1 MGSAMLKGDEMT
13 NRVLAS
19 LGGAMFL
26 VGLVLSAAAP
36 AAAQAKAPRTSWG
49 KPDLQGTWDFRT
61 ITPLERPDNMAGKE
75 FLSREEAENRERE
88 VVNRNNRLDARPAER
103 TTAGGSVDIRA
114 DGSPGF
120 YNNFWLDYG
129 TKTISTR
136 RTSLIIDPPNG
147 KLPPVTAR
155 AKQQVE
161 ATRKYLTEHPA
172 DSWLDRSTSDRCILG
187 FNAGP
192 PLTPGGYNQN
202 VQLFQT
208 QDYVALVTE
217 MIHTARIVP
226 LDGRPQLK
234 ESVRQWSGDSRGRWE
249 GDTLV
254 VETSNFVGG
263 RNAWTLPLI
272 GEGTDFADQPA
283 AIATPNMKLVER
295 FTRLDADTLEYKY
308 TVIDPEVWTREWTA
322 AIPLRRSDSPMY
334 EYACHE
340 GNYSM
345 PNILSGQRALEKAAS
360 SQR

>member
-1 MGSAMLKGDEMT
+1 MT
-13 NRVLAS
+13 NRVLAAV
-19 LGGAMFL
+19 GGAMFL
-26 VGLVLSAAAP
+26 AGLFVSAAVPAAAP
-36 AAAQAKAPRTSWG
+36 GKVPRTSWG

-61 ITPLERPDNMAGKE
+61 ITPLERPDALANKE
-75 FLSREEAENRERE
+75 FLTPEETARREKE
-88 VVNRNNRLDARPAER
+88 VVDRNNNLDARPSER
-103 TTAGGSVDIRA
+103 TTAGGSVDIRP
-114 DGSPGF
+114 DGTPGF

-129 TKTISTR
+129 TKTNSTR

-147 KLPPVTAR
+147 KLPPITAR
-155 AKQQVE
+155 AKEQVE
-161 ATRKYLTEHPA
+161 TTRKYLTEHPA

-202 VQLFQT
+202 MQLFQT

-217 MIHTARIVP
+217 MVHTARIIP
-226 LDGRPQLK
+226 LDGRPRLNQNI
-234 ESVRQWSGDSRGRWE
+234 RQWSGDSRGHWE

-254 VETSNFVGG
+254 VETTNTMGG

-283 AIATPNMKLVER
+283 AISTPNMKLIER
-295 FTRLDADTLEYKY
+295 FTRVDADTLEYKY
-308 TVIDPEVWTREWTA
+308 TVIDPEVWTKEWTA
-322 AIPLRRSDSPMY
+322 SIPLRLSEIPMY

-345 PNILSGQRALEKAAS
+345 PNILSGQRALEKAS
-360 SQR
+360 KR